1 MAILGTRRCPLAGE
15 VDGLIRQMSE
25 EVIQNQR
32 EAFVAQMRQRVDIT
46 YMKQVML
53 DGLVTGLSARELRA
67 AAVFYGT
74 PEGKAIR
81 ETEGDR
87 RHHAPDSKGA
97 RSDGATGFLLSRRRK
112 GNVDRASERAPF
124 PQHTC
129 AGAGSAE
136 RGLIC
141 SASRGEEAGTVRS
154 GACSRRP
161 VRRPCSIRRG
171 SDS

>member
-1 MAILGTRRCPLAGE
+1 MRPGGPPAHVGLCLLRSAGLPRIAWNVVGLIAAGLAATDQASAPSDTAEARRAAAEEFLTSIPVAGE
-15 VDGLIRQMSE
+15 VDDLIRQMSE

-97 RSDGATGFLLSRRRK
+97 RSDG
-112 GNVDRASERAPF
+112 
-124 PQHTC
+124 
-129 AGAGSAE
+129 
-136 RGLIC
+136 
-141 SASRGEEAGTVRS
+141 
-154 GACSRRP
+154 
-161 VRRPCSIRRG
+161 
-171 SDS
+171 